1 MMFFFKSKEIHLDC
15 FTHRPEVYKFSS
27 VDYSHKFY
35 PEWWL
40 NLPKTHQTI
49 IPPGKISELTTMKTC
64 TGFVNYYKYGIT
76 IPLWSDLRLS
86 YLANE
91 RRFDVEFAFK
101 KHTYGEHRIEQMT
114 GLINPDEFTHIKL
127 MSPWIFKAKEDIQWA
142 WMQHTW
148 NFSPVNKI
156 TILPAIIDFKYQSG
170 TNVNFFISTK
180 VRECF
185 LPNNQPLV
193 NIIPLS
199 ERKVKIHTHLV
210 DEREFEILAASSYPT
225 YFKGKYKKIKQI
237 IMRQEKE
244 QKKCPFGFG
253 K

>member
-1 MMFFFKSKEIHLDC
+1 MFFFKPKEIHLDC
-15 FTHRPEVYKFSS
+15 FTFRPEVYEFSS

-40 NLPKTHQTI
+40 KLPKTQQKMNLS
-49 IPPGKISELTTMKTC
+49 GKVSEITTMKGC
-64 TGFVNYYKYGIT
+64 VGFVNYYKYGIT

-91 RRFDVEFAFK
+91 RKFDVEFAFK
-101 KHTYGEHRIEQMT
+101 KHTHGEHLIEQMT
-114 GLINPDEFTHIKL
+114 GLINPDEFAHIKL
-127 MSPWIFKAKEDIQWA
+127 MSPWIFKTKEDIQWA

-156 TILPAIIDFKYQSG
+156 TILPAIIDFKYQNG
-170 TNVNFFISTK
+170 TNVNFLISTK
-180 VRECF
+180 IRECF

-199 ERKVKIHTHLV
+199 ERKVKIHRHLV
-210 DEREFEILAASSYPT
+210 NEREFEILAASSYPT

-237 IMRQEKE
+237 IIGREKE